1 MKPRQV
7 IAGRV
12 HLFTRRTAQRQLLL
26 TPDEHVV
33 RTYEYLLA
41 EAAAQFNITIYGWV
55 LMGNHQH
62 VLFRDNEGNYPKFIE
77 RLDALLTRVLNP
89 YRNRRENMWS
99 SDQPS
104 VVWVVEDADKFAKLI
119 YILANPVAAHLV
131 DKAVHWPGSSSLS
144 LNLSGRSKVI
154 NRPVGVLRKDGPM
167 PAKVTLRC
175 ARLEGFEGVS
185 QSEWE
190 KMVLAAVAEA
200 EAKAREERREAKR
213 RVVGSKAV
221 RRARPTDTPATVEP
235 RNGLKPTVAA
245 KDSKVRLEALETL
258 RAFREAHETALR
270 RWIDRESNVWFPIG
284 TYRMCMLGAQSL
296 STRAPC
302 NGTS

>member
-62 VLFRDNEGNYPKFIE
+62 VLFRDNDGNYPKFIE

-89 YRNRRENMWS
+89 YRNRRESMWS

-104 VVWVVEDADKFAKLI
+104 VVWVVDDADKFAKLV
-119 YILANPVAAHLV
+119 YILANPVAADLV
-131 DKAVHWPGSSSLS
+131 DKAADWPSSSSLS

-154 NRPVGVLRKDGPM
+154 KRPVGVLRKDGPM

-175 ARLEGFEGVS
+175 ARLEGYEGLS
-185 QSEWE
+185 QAEWE
-190 KMVLAAVAEA
+190 KTVRAALAEA
-200 EAKAREERREAKR
+200 ERKARDQRREAKR
-213 RVVGSKAV
+213 RVLGSKAV
-221 RRARPTDTPATVEP
+221 RRARPTSTPETVEP

-245 KDSKVRLEALETL
+245 KDSAARREALETL

-270 RWIDRESNVWFPIG
+270 RWMAGESNVWFPIG
-284 TYRMCMLGAQSL
+284 TYRMCMLGARSV
-296 STRAPC
+296 SSRAPC
-302 NGTS
+302 TSTN